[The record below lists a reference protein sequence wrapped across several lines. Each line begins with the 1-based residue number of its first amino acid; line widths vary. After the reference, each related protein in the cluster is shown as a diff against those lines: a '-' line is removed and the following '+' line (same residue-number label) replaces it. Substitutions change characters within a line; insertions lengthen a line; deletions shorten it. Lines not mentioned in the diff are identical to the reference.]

1 VKDIPAQ
8 LGELTILCEGDACV
22 LQGPGVPRETLPPDE
37 DSLRRRV
44 RLDAAGRYRPL
55 SGARTL
61 PGGWQVETGPT
72 LPLERA
78 IETVYPLALAH
89 MRLHAEGG
97 LRIVTLDEVLSRQTG
112 RYEASAKLPRERRS
126 LAIGLLCGQCVR
138 VPEWNG
144 ESSGPAEI
152 PCPEPCSV
160 LVSLCREAALWEDE
174 PPESSP
180 ADPGVAFAAFDEPGN
195 ELREAYLS
203 ALNAN
208 TSERTAFHG

>member
-1 VKDIPAQ
+1 MDIPAQ
-8 LGELTILCEGDACV
+8 LGELTILCEAGACG
-22 LQGPGVPRETLPPDE
+22 LRGPGAPRETLPPDE

-44 RLDAAGRYRPL
+44 RLDAGGRYRPL
-55 SGARTL
+55 SGARTI
-61 PGGWQVETGPT
+61 PGGWQVETGAA

-78 IETVYPLALAH
+78 IETVYPLALTH
-89 MRLHAEGG
+89 MRLHAEGE

-112 RYEASAKLPRERRS
+112 RYEASAKLPPECRS

-144 ESSGPAEI
+144 ESCGPAEI

-203 ALNAN
+203 ALNAT
-208 TSERTAFHG
+208 TSERTALHG